1 MSAMIRHF
9 EKLQDDEVELMLKA
23 PILVAVLVAGADG
36 VIDKKEVSEVAHFL
50 EKQTRIKS
58 ELAEYFREV
67 APDFEDKMNV
77 VLQGYPRKASE
88 RNLVIVEDLAKLNA
102 ILPRIASEFATQFYH
117 ILKKI
122 AQKTAAS
129 SGGLLGMNAIDEN
142 EAKYLEL
149 YMIENP
155 TAKLQ

>member
-1 MSAMIRHF
+1 
-9 EKLQDDEVELMLKA
+9 MLKA
-23 PILVAVLVAGADG
+23 PILVAILIAGADG
-36 VIDKKEVSEVAHFL
+36 VIDKREISEVAQFL

-77 VLQGYPRKASE
+77 VLQGYPRKTAE
-88 RNLVIVEDLAKLNA
+88 RNAVIVDDLSKLNA
-102 ILPRIASEFATQFYH
+102 VLPKIASEFASQFYH

-129 SGGLLGMNAIDEN
+129 SGGLLGMNAIDER
-142 EAKYLEL
+142 EARYLEL

>member
-1 MSAMIRHF
+1 MIHHF

-23 PILVAVLVAGADG
+23 PILVAILVAGADG
-36 VIDKKEVSEVAHFL
+36 VIDKKEISEVANFL

-58 ELAEYFREV
+58 ELTEYFREV

-77 VLQGYPRKASE
+77 VLQSYPRNASE
-88 RNLVIVEDLAKLNA
+88 RNAMIVDDLAKLNS
-102 ILPRIASEFATQFYH
+102 ILPRIASEFASQFYN
-117 ILKKI
+117 ILKKL
-122 AQKTAAS
+122 AQKTATS

-142 EAKYLEL
+142 EARYLEL